1 MQETFHYL
9 LLSSHLTLQK
19 LIMQALEDTGLTSG
33 QPKILDYLR
42 EHDGCIQKDLAD
54 ACHVDAAT
62 IVGLLNRMKSGGL
75 LSRRQQDGNRRS
87 FFVYL
92 TEKGRDMA
100 ECVNQAF
107 ERLEE
112 AAFHGF
118 SPEERRALTEGLRK
132 FNQNLQE
139 MRHRHE

>member
-1 MQETFHYL
+1 MQETFHDL

-62 IVGLLNRMKSGGL
+62 IVGLLNRMESGGL
-75 LSRRQQDGNRRS
+75 LAAGSRTATGVPS
-87 FFVYL
+87 
-92 TEKGRDMA
+92 
-100 ECVNQAF
+100 
-107 ERLEE
+107 
-112 AAFHGF
+112 
-118 SPEERRALTEGLRK
+118 SSI
-132 FNQNLQE
+132 
-139 MRHRHE
+139 

>member
-62 IVGLLNRMKSGGL
+62 IVGLLNRMESGGL

-92 TEKGRDMA
+92 TDKG
-100 ECVNQAF
+100 
-107 ERLEE
+107 LSLI
-112 AAFHGF
+112 HI
-118 SPEERRALTEGLRK
+118 
-132 FNQNLQE
+132 
-139 MRHRHE
+139 